1 MYFKQILVGNMRNF
15 SYLFGC
21 PKSRDAAVVDPAFD
35 VEKILK
41 QASTD
46 GYRVTTIFATH
57 SHYDHI
63 GEVGKVVQE
72 TGAKIVAHRLE
83 ADIGGMNHLS
93 VDRIVEDEDEIK
105 IGQVNV
111 RIIHTPGHTPGG
123 ICLLLDD
130 EKLIT
135 GDTLFVGDC
144 GRVDLPG
151 GSAQDLYESIQYKLK
166 SLNRDVEVYPGH
178 HYGEKPFSTIGEE
191 IKSNSAMTCRS
202 IEEFRALP

>member
-1 MYFKQILVGNMRNF
+1 MYFKQIPVGTMRNF

-21 PKSRDAAVVDPAFD
+21 LTSREAAIVDPAFD
-35 VEKILK
+35 VEKILH
-41 QASTD
+41 QACAD

-63 GEVGKVVQE
+63 GELGKIVEE
-72 TGAKIVAHRLE
+72 TRAKIVAHRLE
-83 ADIGGMNHLS
+83 ADQVGMNSLS
-93 VDRIVEDEDEIK
+93 VDRIVEDKDEIK

-111 RIIHTPGHTPGG
+111 RIIHTPGQTPGG
-123 ICLLLDD
+123 ICLLLD
-130 EKLIT
+130 EKKLIT

-151 GSAQDLYESIQYKLK
+151 GSAKDLYESIQYKLK
-166 SLNRDVEVYPGH
+166 SLDRGVEVYPGH
-178 HYGEKPFSTIGEE
+178 HYGERPFSTIGEE
-191 IKSNSAMTCRS
+191 IKSNPAMTCKS